1 MSTYNGSRYLSE
13 QIDSILCQ
21 EGADVTLYI
30 RDDGSSDQTIDI
42 IKKYAKKYQNI
53 ILTTGQN
60 VGVGNSFMQLVY
72 DCPDDFD
79 YYAFSDQD
87 DIWLKEKLKVA
98 IDNIKQKDTPTLY
111 ASNQMLVDEN
121 GKQIS
126 LRYSKDYAMQN
137 CLEAQFQINR
147 ISGCTFV
154 FNKVL
159 KKILSEPVRRP
170 TAELLQKRIHD
181 VWVSNVAS
189 LYDGIVY
196 DSNAYIQYR
205 QHENNAVGAYA
216 YGYLYDIKEKFKKLK
231 NPAYRNGRS
240 SISIELCK
248 AFPEKTIAHPLVYC
262 CRDGLSFKTKRFLLK
277 NVGALREYTGETF
290 IGLAGKI
297 LFSFY

>member
-1 MSTYNGSRYLSE
+1 MYKVAILMSTYNGSRYLSE

-137 CLEAQFQINR
+137 CLEAQFQI
-147 ISGCTFV
+147 T
-154 FNKVL
+154 
-159 KKILSEPVRRP
+159 E
-170 TAELLQKRIHD
+170 
-181 VWVSNVAS
+181 
-189 LYDGIVY
+189 
-196 DSNAYIQYR
+196 
-205 QHENNAVGAYA
+205 
-216 YGYLYDIKEKFKKLK
+216 
-231 NPAYRNGRS
+231 
-240 SISIELCK
+240 
-248 AFPEKTIAHPLVYC
+248 
-262 CRDGLSFKTKRFLLK
+262 
-277 NVGALREYTGETF
+277 
-290 IGLAGKI
+290 
-297 LFSFY
+297 